1 MSCTNCNKSPLQ
13 TGINIIKG
21 VYNTVIKT
29 PETEALHDKRIPICN
44 SCEFTKPLI
53 KMKDTQYYYCSFCTC
68 SCSQKV
74 RVKDEKCPK
83 DKW

>member
-1 MSCTNCNKSPLQ
+1 MSCSTCNKTPLQ

-21 VYNTVIKT
+21 VCNTIIHT
-29 PETEALHDKRIPICN
+29 EETENLHDKRIPICN
-44 SCEFTKPLI
+44 SCTDARPLI
-53 KMKDTQYYYCSFCTC
+53 KIGGTQYYYCSLCTC

-83 DKW
+83 GKW